1 MFGVN
6 NKKDGW
12 PVTAK
17 FCRGYTLVELLLAI
31 FIFSLVVASVYGAYK
46 VTFSVVHDSEHQA
59 LVADR
64 SGFVL
69 TRLTEDLESLILGKG
84 AFLLGEEQSYAGAR
98 KDGLSF
104 LSSAQ
109 VFLGKT
115 DMPRGRLLISYLA
128 EIDDRSGLLSLY
140 RSETEVL
147 PGIKIGEGMT
157 QKHLL
162 CSGLKELKLTYR
174 DKTGNEVTT
183 WKSDGNT
190 AEDSQESTKLPLMV
204 GVEMVF
210 PEAAV
215 GQKVQVFRTSIALP
229 QPAGS

>member
-1 MFGVN
+1 
-6 NKKDGW
+6 
-12 PVTAK
+12 
-17 FCRGYTLVELLLAI
+17 
-31 FIFSLVVASVYGAYK
+31 
-46 VTFSVVHDSEHQA
+46 
-59 LVADR
+59 
-64 SGFVL
+64 
-69 TRLTEDLESLILGKG
+69 
-84 AFLLGEEQSYAGAR
+84 
-98 KDGLSF
+98 
-104 LSSAQ
+104 
-109 VFLGKT
+109 
-115 DMPRGRLLISYLA
+115 
-128 EIDDRSGLLSLY
+128 
-140 RSETEVL
+140 VL

-162 CSGLKELKLTYR
+162 CSGLKELKFTYR

-229 QPAGS
+229 QPVGS

>member
-6 NKKDGW
+6 KQGGQS
-12 PVTAK
+12 VAAK
-17 FCRGYTLVELLLAI
+17 ICGGYALVELLLAI

-46 VTFSVVHDSEHQA
+46 ASFSIIHDSEHQA
-59 LVADR
+59 LFADR

-69 TRLTEDLESLILGKG
+69 SRITDDLESLILGEG
-84 AFLLGEEQSYAGAR
+84 AFLLGEEQSFAGGR
-98 KDGLSF
+98 QDRLSF

-115 DMPRGRLLISYLA
+115 DMPRGRLLISYFA
-128 EIDDRSGLLSLY
+128 EIDDRSGLLNLY

-147 PGIKIGEGMT
+147 PGIRIGEGTT

-162 CSGLKELKLTYR
+162 CSDLAEMKFTYR
-174 DKTGNEVTT
+174 EKAGNGMTT
-183 WKSDGNT
+183 WKSEENI
-190 AEDSQESTKLPLMV
+190 AEEGQESTKLPVMV
-204 GVEMVF
+204 GVEMIF
-210 PEAAV
+210 PETAV

-229 QPAGS
+229 QPVGG